1 MHLFVSM
8 ISFIQIYSRNGH
20 IYIRMIIHVTA
31 TRANTLYTF
40 GLRYFDRRFY
50 VEQNTLYQTYPKDT
64 QETRMEESVTSMQI
78 ESLVNAL

>member
-1 MHLFVSM
+1 M

-20 IYIRMIIHVTA
+20 IYIRMIIHVTT

-40 GLRYFDRRFY
+40 GSRYFDRRY
-50 VEQNTLYQTYPKDT
+50 VEQNTLYQTYRTDT